1 MEMLTKL
8 QTEEHSI
15 KDLTTKL
22 NQQEDELKD
31 VREAVRRINCKV
43 SSYMDTDSMLKLS
56 FIIIAPLWICPVCY
70 SVIPS

>member
-1 MEMLTKL
+1 MELLTKL

-31 VREAVRRINCKV
+31 VREAVSTRN
-43 SSYMDTDSMLKLS
+43 
-56 FIIIAPLWICPVCY
+56 
-70 SVIPS
+70 

>member
-8 QTEEHSI
+8 QTEEHSM

-31 VREAVRRINCKV
+31 VREAVSRSYCNV

-56 FIIIAPLWICPVCY
+56 FILSERY
-70 SVIPS
+70 F